1 MAIIAGSRYADSKVA
16 TVVKGGKDVSVIVP
30 GMQKPFSFNYTSYQV
45 VEGDRI
51 DNIAYQYYGDP
62 LLWWRIGDANPQVLF
77 WDSLTPGIILRI
89 PVVR

>member
-1 MAIIAGSRYADSKVA
+1 MTVLAGSRYADSKIA
-16 TVVKGGKDVSVIVP
+16 TVVKDGQDIAVIVP
-30 GMQKPFSFNYTSYQV
+30 SEQQPFSFRYTAYQV

-62 LLWWRIGDANPQVLF
+62 TLWWRIADANPSMMWF
-77 WDSLTPGIILRI
+77 DDLTPGIVLRI